1 MSLIPGRLA
10 RSPLSLFSKSAIE
23 TKALCLCV
31 ANASLQ
37 VASAVQGFTVLIPNS
52 VKVIVGDKTNPY
64 MCSGSHQIPY
74 MYAPIRGIM

>member
-10 RSPLSLFSKSAIE
+10 RSPLSLYSKSAIE

-31 ANASLQ
+31 ADACLP
-37 VASAVQGFTVLIPNS
+37 VASAVRGFTVLIPNGM
-52 VKVIVGDKTNPY
+52 KVIVGDKTNPY

-74 MYAPIRGIM
+74 MNAPICEIM